1 MIANNPS
8 RRDRVRRGMPLKE
21 SDIVTGV
28 LVGAAPAVVLVPRGI
43 AVLRDRIPQLRVGAH
58 QSAPDVEPP
67 RRRIR

>member
-1 MIANNPS
+1 
-8 RRDRVRRGMPLKE
+8 MPLKE